1 MQLQSR
7 MDNIV
12 RIAGMGMNV
21 YWMKLWLFTG
31 AIETQYSSFLVASE
45 AYPGMGW
52 RMCVELIIG
61 CAQPYGWKI
70 TSVETNLMMDQGL
83 EWVIGGDRSG
93 LQSIFVC
100 GCDL

>member
-12 RIAGMGMNV
+12 RIAGMGTND
-21 YWMKLWLFTG
+21 YWMKLWLFRG
-31 AIETQYSSFLVASE
+31 VIETWYPSFLVAKK

-70 TSVETNLMMDQGL
+70 TSVKTNV
-83 EWVIGGDRSG
+83 EWFMSGGGSDGGHIRS
-93 LQSIFVC
+93 L
-100 GCDL
+100 

>member
-12 RIAGMGMNV
+12 RIAGMGTND
-21 YWMKLWLFTG
+21 YWKKLWLFTG
-31 AIETQYSSFLVASE
+31 AIETRYPSFLVASK

-52 RMCVELIIG
+52 RMCVELIVG

-70 TSVETNLMMDQGL
+70 TSVKPNV
-83 EWVIGGDRSG
+83 EWFLSGGGSEGGHIRS
-93 LQSIFVC
+93 L
-100 GCDL
+100 

>member
-1 MQLQSR
+1 

-21 YWMKLWLFTG
+21 YWKSFGYFTG
-31 AIETQYSSFLVASE
+31 VIETRYSSLLAASE

-52 RMCVELIIG
+52 RMCVELIVG

-70 TSVETNLMMDQGL
+70 TSVEPNV
-83 EWVIGGDRSG
+83 EWFLSGGGSKGSHIRS
-93 LQSIFVC
+93 L
-100 GCDL
+100 

>member
-12 RIAGMGMNV
+12 RIAGMGTND
-21 YWMKLWLFTG
+21 YWMKGFGYFTG
-31 AIETQYSSFLVASE
+31 AIETQYSSFLVASD

-70 TSVETNLMMDQGL
+70 TSVKTNV
-83 EWVIGGDRSG
+83 EWFLSGGGSEGGHIRS
-93 LQSIFVC
+93 L
-100 GCDL
+100 